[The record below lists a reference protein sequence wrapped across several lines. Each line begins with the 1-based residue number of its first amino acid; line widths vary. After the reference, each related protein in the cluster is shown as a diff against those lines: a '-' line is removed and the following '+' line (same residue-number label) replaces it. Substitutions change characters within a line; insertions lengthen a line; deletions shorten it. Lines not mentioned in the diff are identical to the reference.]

1 MDAHRLSRQFLVAAC
16 LMFSLRSVAAQ
27 TVRQPRRGDQSGTPE
42 PMSLSEQSDSA
53 SQPSTDASRVK
64 PRKRL
69 DQEGQEEYREVS
81 DFFNVR
87 EANSQVIQGEW
98 EIEFESFWF
107 TRSHERDEITLVQ
120 TLKYGFTN
128 DFFLELEVLEPNL
141 GDGGG
146 NGAGSLELIAFD
158 TLVREQDAIPAV
170 AAFIDLR
177 LPTGDGSSGVD
188 AALHG
193 VLTKSLTEKLRVNLQ
208 AFVETANGNPS
219 NEDIDRRNFQW
230 GFGPGVDYLFDDKT
244 LGLVNYT
251 NRSSN
256 EYGHHN
262 TNIMELGVVRQIYW
276 KGTVHQH
283 VKFAIDVGLD
293 GQEETPNLG
302 AKFQWSLDWK

>member
-1 MDAHRLSRQFLVAAC
+1 MNSPRRSRKALVAIC
-16 LMFSLRSVAAQ
+16 LLGTIKGAAAQ
-27 TVRQPRRGDQSGTPE
+27 SGGRPPQGRDALAE
-42 PMSLSEQSDSA
+42 PMSLSDQPNATTQA
-53 SQPSTDASRVK
+53 SGDADAERV
-64 PRKRL
+64 RKRL
-69 DQEGQEEYREVS
+69 DQEGREEYREVS

-98 EIEFESFWF
+98 EVEFESLWF
-107 TRSHERDEITLVQ
+107 TRSHERDEVTLVQ

-141 GDGGG
+141 GYGGD
-146 NGAGSLELIAFD
+146 NGAGNMEVIAFD
-158 TLVREQDAIPAV
+158 TLIREKDAIPAV

-193 VLTKSLTEKLRVNLQ
+193 VVTKSLTDKLRVNLQ
-208 AFVETANGNPS
+208 AFIETANGNPS
-219 NEDIDRRNFQW
+219 SEDIDRRNFQW
-230 GFGPGVDYLFDDKT
+230 GVGPGVDYLFDDKT

-256 EYGHHN
+256 EYGNHN
-262 TNIMELGVVRQIYW
+262 INLLEFGVVRQIYW

-283 VKFAIDVGLD
+283 VKLAVDVGLD